1 MINGI
6 NNNIF
11 KDFQYKNAKAPA
23 QKASIPTHSAIPSD
37 KKTPEAKTKEKTT
50 VNNFLASTIALLIP
64 LSFLFIRRYAV
75 PKDYRQFFKSLEKIT
90 DKKEYAKQSYEG
102 LVKILNM
109 QDIAPEKLTT
119 ETLGASA
126 FETTPS
132 TIAGH
137 AFLEN
142 SINLN
147 ESAINFFED
156 DKGSIVG
163 SLRHEL
169 EHCKQSNFLLQ
180 HIDAEKYAKIVLENK
195 YGQMN
200 YDAPFFKALLEHSK
214 KTVQEGYKTTLNK
227 PKTAPTPEIQDR
239 INKYI
244 KKKKNYST
252 ETEKAYKENLLE
264 KEAFEAQAKIE
275 KMYNKY
281 YLGPLSVF
289 FKSTKFKS

>member
-1 MINGI
+1 MPRRLP
-6 NNNIF
+6 
-11 KDFQYKNAKAPA
+11 KKHLYPH
-23 QKASIPTHSAIPSD
+23 IPLFLPI
-37 KKTPEAKTKEKTT
+37 KKTPEAKTKEKTA

-64 LSFLFIRRYAV
+64 LSFLFIRRYTV

-90 DKKEYAKQSYEG
+90 DKKEYAKQAYEG

-109 QDIAPEKLTT
+109 QDIAPAKVTT
-119 ETLGASA
+119 ENLGLSA

-132 TIAGH
+132 TIAEYT
-137 AFLEN
+137 LLKN
-142 SINLN
+142 SITLN

-156 DKGSIVG
+156 DKGSIIG

-169 EHCKQSNFLLQ
+169 EHCKQSNFLLNY
-180 HIDAEKYAKIVLENK
+180 ITPEEYAKATMESQ
-195 YGQMN
+195 YGKLDYN
-200 YDAPFFKALLEHSK
+200 APFAQGLLRYNI
-214 KTVQEGYKTTLNK
+214 KTVQKGYKTTLSK

-244 KKKKNYST
+244 DARKNYST
-252 ETEKAYKENLLE
+252 KTYKTYKENLLE
-264 KEAFEAQAKIE
+264 KEAFEAEAKIK

-289 FKSTKFKS
+289 FQNKKFKS